1 MFDECWIEPHR
12 YPQTDGQWPRIVIQ
26 VDHRFQDFRSL
37 LSDGSPVLMLSGPK
51 GGGCERRKFGKDS
64 VTVCTKMQQ
73 STPKMSPNAPL
84 RAVASYT

>member
-37 LSDGSPVLMLSGPK
+37 LSDGSPVLMLSAQ
-51 GGGCERRKFGKDS
+51 R
-64 VTVCTKMQQ
+64 
-73 STPKMSPNAPL
+73 A
-84 RAVASYT
+84 AVAKGESLVRIR